1 MALLRWASGLYISTE
16 FNMASISSVVRMF
29 GNFRPI
35 FGASSNLVG
44 LFSNCPSNTKIYKMN
59 EYWKYISLVYDW

>member
-44 LFSNCPSNTKIYKMN
+44 LFSNCPSNTN
-59 EYWKYISLVYDW
+59 NLSDGRRISHQAL

>member
-44 LFSNCPSNTKIYKMN
+44 LFSNGPSNTKN
-59 EYWKYISLVYDW
+59 L